1 MSLSESDLDLLLK
14 QEVELTTHQRNR
26 LVEIIEAAQEGLFG
40 QRGYAFTP
48 PERIRERFGRTLPQN
63 YPEASP
69 AFLHFATSYWTF
81 KLVALAYDEAYVGTA
96 LRTVLE
102 TVEQQTASLFFPTP
116 GPVRIPAAHR
126 EQTQRQILSA
136 SGAWSVAEIEEFIR
150 GNPILIRD
158 RQAARK
164 GCLGVFF

>member
-69 AFLHFATSYWTF
+69 AFLHFATSS
-81 KLVALAYDEAYVGTA
+81 LNS
-96 LRTVLE
+96 RP
-102 TVEQQTASLFFPTP
+102 QASSSRLQGLSGFQRLIGSRLNDRFCRPQEH
-116 GPVRIPAAHR
+116 GP
-126 EQTQRQILSA
+126 
-136 SGAWSVAEIEEFIR
+136 
-150 GNPILIRD
+150 
-158 RQAARK
+158 
-164 GCLGVFF
+164 

>member
-69 AFLHFATSYWTF
+69 
-81 KLVALAYDEAYVGTA
+81 YVGTA